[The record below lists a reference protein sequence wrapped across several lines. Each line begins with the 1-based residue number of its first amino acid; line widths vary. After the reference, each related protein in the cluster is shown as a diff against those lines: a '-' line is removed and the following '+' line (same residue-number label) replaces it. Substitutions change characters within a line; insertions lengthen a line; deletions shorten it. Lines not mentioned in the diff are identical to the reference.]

1 MIDLKRGFYI
11 LMANGSV
18 KCRKGTR
25 IKIIQKFLKVSQ
37 YPHLTDATKW
47 IALSQ
52 YDWSPSLT
60 VDTFLGRSYRQ
71 FLTCNTVSC
80 EGLVSNI
87 KYVSISSV
95 IEIFMT
101 CTLAKPVFS
110 KEDLLFFELG
120 VSCHFQEASQCFVS
134 MGHTEETKINVNS
147 FSTNRILWNHMFSKA
162 NVLFILCKKSKSLK
176 MKLKMHDENVHGV
189 TPDENT
195 RRRVGERI
203 NN

>member
-1 MIDLKRGFYI
+1 MFCICI
-11 LMANGSV
+11 HW
-18 KCRKGTR
+18 
-25 IKIIQKFLKVSQ
+25 
-37 YPHLTDATKW
+37 PHLTDATKW

-52 YDWSPSLT
+52 YDWCPSLT

-95 IEIFMT
+95 IGIFMT

-110 KEDLLFFELG
+110 KEDLLLFEMG
-120 VSCHFQEASQCFVS
+120 VSYHFQEASQCFVS

-147 FSTNRILWNHMFSKA
+147 FSTNRILWNHAKA

-176 MKLKMHDENVHGV
+176 MKLKMHDEN
-189 TPDENT
+189 T
-195 RRRVGERI
+195 RCRVCEKI
-203 NN
+203 NNLKNLLNSCQ